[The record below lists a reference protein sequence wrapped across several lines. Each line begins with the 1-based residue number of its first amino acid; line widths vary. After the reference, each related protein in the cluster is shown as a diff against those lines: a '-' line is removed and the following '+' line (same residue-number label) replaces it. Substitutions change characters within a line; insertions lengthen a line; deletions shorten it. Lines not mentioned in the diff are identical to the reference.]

1 MERANPRKTFLP
13 PAIEIPK
20 AASFVVHAP
29 APKTAEEKEADI
41 NRREKNRSAQYSQ
54 LPEVRAGN
62 IKRAEA
68 SGDMDK
74 VRELTRADDVEAW
87 AKEQVNSEAV
97 RKEAQRRYDEEFAR
111 ARIRGDMSPAVSADK
126 AANAYLDLYRNRAQ
140 KVREDTYNFRQ
151 YEKRSALENEA
162 ASQMQSEGGEE
173 SLHRHTAVPLPLGQ
187 GRLGA
192 GEEISALIN
201 NPEEREK
208 YRSIDKRFG
217 ESSETLAHVEAMTDA
232 EKKTIQYFASTGQY
246 DKVEEYYELLKTTLN
261 KRVQEARN
269 KQTYKEAYEKP
280 VTGAVKNVMASFAT
294 PAAYVANTANA
305 VGNIFRDEYVPTDT
319 NTDAFSGAHA
329 AKQTSAGVT
338 ERAYDAAGGGT
349 KGELA
354 SLLAGTGLS
363 MANFLSKAPL
373 GATGAMLAM
382 GADTAGQTTLDV
394 LERGGTAGQAL
405 FLSTAAG
412 AIEALTEKMPLD
424 NLFRTAKDVGKT
436 GIKTTI
442 KSVLKQSGMEAT
454 EEMVSELAN
463 TALDIAVMRDNSEY
477 RSYISE
483 LEASGMSRAEAEK
496 EAFFQYFGKNIL
508 LAGAG
513 GAISGAAMGGGASAI
528 SGINTNTNR
537 NRAGGGFVST
547 KYSDK
552 ITNKQIRAL
561 DAVGKRLGVKI
572 SIGAPTGNA
581 DGAHDGYYKNG
592 EIVIAQDAKNPLEV
606 VLAHEVA
613 HHMKS
618 TAPAEYNAFLEL
630 AVNASERLSNTEKS
644 ELINRYKTAYSE
656 GTQTEFSD
664 AQALDE
670 IAADFTSRIVKDVK
684 MFDRLAQDNRNAA
697 MRFIDSIKDFI
708 SKVKSTFSGDKA
720 KADTAAREKYGAKTE
735 ELERAT
741 YLWEK
746 MLSDTEAAV
755 ASGNKNTAGTS
766 AGGVRMY
773 SLKSFEDGKRFVD
786 VETDQ
791 NLFDGLTDN
800 EKGKMATRIIKER
813 FAGKVVGRD
822 NKVFVNGRSATE
834 YGHPSKKLDAP
845 EQNAKMRASTE
856 LDNLIDAGDNFRTAP
871 DGADGHIHPK
881 ATGDFKY
888 FDTIFKVGD
897 EYFEGRINILPNAK
911 GDRLIDVTRI
921 KNITQDICSSYGE
934 NPKSTFLRDN
944 SEDVP
949 SSDNNI
955 PQTPEKSNSE
965 FSQKNKTDS
974 SGRELTQEQ
983 AEYFKDSKARDEDGN
998 LLVMYHQ
1005 TGDDF
1010 TVFDVKKEGAGTSD
1024 NQTPFGI
1031 FMKTSDADIGL
1042 QGKKQ
1047 MMLYANIT
1055 NPLYAESRD
1064 DLSKKL
1070 REISPEF
1077 AHIESELK
1085 ELNIDYKG
1093 KHDKADKD
1101 LAQYLVE
1108 WRKNNPE
1115 ASRAA
1120 VYDDAGFKELYDMED
1135 QLIEEWGRKDAELSL
1150 KAKTKITEAM
1160 KRAGYDGI
1168 ILASDSGSFG
1178 RTTDAYIALSPNQV
1192 KNIDNGNP
1200 TSDPDINFSL
1210 KTEDLLSPDY
1220 GKADSSAEPQNDT
1233 GFDARDTEVVISKKE
1248 NQKPSDTT
1256 EEGSQSSYIEET
1268 GLDTYFNDLE
1278 DRAQVIQKKRVA
1290 DAEKALMKAP
1300 GTDKK
1305 SGKEKVEESVSFLK
1319 RKMVN
1324 SADTIRKI
1332 AKTTKDKHLYPALNR
1347 ARSSMN
1353 IVSDMLQNKQTNI
1366 RGQKV
1371 GESLEGIIAPVKEKG
1386 DEYFRKFQLY
1396 LLHKHNVSRMSLK
1409 DTKAEAQAQA
1419 ELELFIKDN
1428 PGIAAMGETALQKA
1442 SMWDD
1447 DKGFRAKEYIEL
1459 RDRLNKAQNTKNKP
1473 IFFDSDDVPLNA
1485 DESRHATEELLRENP
1500 GFAEDEKKIRTYLDN
1515 LMQYRVD
1522 SGLITQEE
1530 ADYFKK
1536 KYPDY
1541 VPTYR
1546 NTESIQKQIQGKTN
1560 IGKTVGRATG
1570 GNDPIIPLDVALSE
1584 MTKKVVRSGQKNIFA
1599 NKVFELFD
1607 KNSKLL
1613 EKYITDVQE
1622 GERDVDTE
1630 IDSFGEEAAFDNT
1643 VTFHKDGKLIELT
1656 VTPELYEAFDTLS
1669 RVPKEQP
1676 AAAQAWRK
1684 VNEIYKKL
1692 ITTYDVTFI
1701 ARNGLKDLF
1710 DGIFQSRNAGSF
1722 LKNYGRAYKEIATG
1736 GEMWELYQAAG
1747 GLYSSRFEEL
1757 QEKGITEKS
1766 GKLNIKEKLAF
1777 GNMMV
1782 EQAPRLAEFMSVV
1795 EKGDIND
1802 ADTIAD
1808 ALLAAADVTTNFG
1821 ESGTWGKV
1829 LNAYYIPFLNPAI
1842 QGTAKVVR
1850 TFTESKTGKEWIGL
1864 AVKCM
1869 IYGLGAGF
1877 LNDLI
1882 NGDDEDYE
1890 NLPDRTK
1897 DNYFLIRAGDGKFLR
1912 LPKGRI
1918 MAALGVVTDRL
1929 RDVMKGEKVDAGEAL
1944 SRISENILPE
1954 NPLNN
1959 NIFKAWFDADLLND
1973 ESKGR
1978 TWYGTDIENET
1989 LQSLPAGERYDN
2001 STDYVSKAI
2010 GKALG
2015 VSPKKLNYILQQY
2028 TGGIGRTVLPM
2039 ITPKEQ
2045 KGDSVAGKIGY
2056 GLLGILTSNFTTD
2069 SKLSNK
2075 ISGEFY
2081 DAVDAAT
2088 QKKNSEKGTLA
2099 DKVVYKHLNRERN
2112 MVGEYSSKVREAE
2125 VDKNLTSKER
2135 QAAVRAASAERTAYQ
2150 KTILE
2155 NLDKYRESVEKYLKK
2170 YPGEDEE
2177 KKLEYA
2183 YREANRAMY
2192 GEEYAIRANGGSD
2205 VYKKAQ
2211 EKVKRGKTTWAKYYD
2226 EYFGK
2231 AERRFEKISD
2241 RFGISYAEFEKIAD
2255 AISKNSTKD
2264 EKIEAIKKLGY
2275 KRSVARRIYN
2285 LYNDAE

>member
-1 MERANPRKTFLP
+1 
-13 PAIEIPK
+13 
-20 AASFVVHAP
+20 
-29 APKTAEEKEADI
+29 
-41 NRREKNRSAQYSQ
+41 
-54 LPEVRAGN
+54 
-62 IKRAEA
+62 
-68 SGDMDK
+68 
-74 VRELTRADDVEAW
+74 
-87 AKEQVNSEAV
+87 
-97 RKEAQRRYDEEFAR
+97 
-111 ARIRGDMSPAVSADK
+111 
-126 AANAYLDLYRNRAQ
+126 
-140 KVREDTYNFRQ
+140 
-151 YEKRSALENEA
+151 
-162 ASQMQSEGGEE
+162 
-173 SLHRHTAVPLPLGQ
+173 
-187 GRLGA
+187 
-192 GEEISALIN
+192 
-201 NPEEREK
+201 
-208 YRSIDKRFG
+208 
-217 ESSETLAHVEAMTDA
+217 
-232 EKKTIQYFASTGQY
+232 
-246 DKVEEYYELLKTTLN
+246 
-261 KRVQEARN
+261 
-269 KQTYKEAYEKP
+269 
-280 VTGAVKNVMASFAT
+280 
-294 PAAYVANTANA
+294 
-305 VGNIFRDEYVPTDT
+305 
-319 NTDAFSGAHA
+319 
-329 AKQTSAGVT
+329 
-338 ERAYDAAGGGT
+338 
-349 KGELA
+349 
-354 SLLAGTGLS
+354 
-363 MANFLSKAPL
+363 
-373 GATGAMLAM
+373 
-382 GADTAGQTTLDV
+382 
-394 LERGGTAGQAL
+394 
-405 FLSTAAG
+405 
-412 AIEALTEKMPLD
+412 
-424 NLFRTAKDVGKT
+424 
-436 GIKTTI
+436 
-442 KSVLKQSGMEAT
+442 MEAT

-463 TALDIAVMRDNSEY
+463 TALDVAVMRDNSEY

-513 GAISGAAMGGGASAI
+513 GAISGVAMGGGASAI
-528 SGINTNTNR
+528 SGINTNINR
-537 NRAGGGFVST
+537 NRAGGGFVPT

-581 DGAHDGYYKNG
+581 DGAHDGYYENG

-618 TAPAEYNAFLEL
+618 TAPAEYSSFLAIAMNEEMQK
-630 AVNASERLSNTEKS
+630 AKGKVQNDERA
-644 ELINRYKTAYSE
+644 R
-656 GTQTEFSD
+656 
-664 AQALDE
+664 DE
-670 IAADFTSRIVKDVK
+670 IAARFTQKLVNDTALFERVAQSDKSTAQKLLDGVKS
-684 MFDRLAQDNRNAA
+684 FTA
-697 MRFIDSIKDFI
+697 
-708 SKVKSTFSGDKA
+708 KVRSTFSGENVERQNANGKVQS
-720 KADTAAREKYGAKTE
+720 DTAARDKFGAKTE

-746 MLSDTEAAV
+746 MLSNTETAV
-755 ASGNKNTAGTS
+755 ASGNKNTVGTN
-766 AGGVRMY
+766 AGGGKMY

-800 EKGKMATRIIKER
+800 EKGKMATKIIKER

-944 SEDVP
+944 SEDIN
-949 SSDNNI
+949 SSNI
-955 PQTPEKSNSE
+955 SIPKTPPKVNR
-965 FSQKNKTDS
+965 QN
-974 SGRELTQEQ
+974 
-983 AEYFKDSKARDEDGN
+983 
-998 LLVMYHQ
+998 
-1005 TGDDF
+1005 
-1010 TVFDVKKEGAGTSD
+1010 
-1024 NQTPFGI
+1024 
-1031 FMKTSDADIGL
+1031 
-1042 QGKKQ
+1042 
-1047 MMLYANIT
+1047 
-1055 NPLYAESRD
+1055 
-1064 DLSKKL
+1064 
-1070 REISPEF
+1070 
-1077 AHIESELK
+1077 
-1085 ELNIDYKG
+1085 
-1093 KHDKADKD
+1093 
-1101 LAQYLVE
+1101 
-1108 WRKNNPE
+1108 
-1115 ASRAA
+1115 
-1120 VYDDAGFKELYDMED
+1120 
-1135 QLIEEWGRKDAELSL
+1135 
-1150 KAKTKITEAM
+1150 
-1160 KRAGYDGI
+1160 
-1168 ILASDSGSFG
+1168 
-1178 RTTDAYIALSPNQV
+1178 
-1192 KNIDNGNP
+1192 
-1200 TSDPDINFSL
+1200 SL

-1220 GKADSSAEPQNDT
+1220 VEGDSSAEPQNDT
-1233 GFDARDTEVVISKKE
+1233 GVDARDTEVVISKKE

-1256 EEGSQSSYIEET
+1256 EKGSQSSYIEDT

-1290 DAEKALMKAP
+1290 DAERTLMYAP
-1300 GTDKK
+1300 NTDKK

-1371 GESLEGIIAPVKEKG
+1371 GESLEGIVAPIKEKG

-1419 ELELFIKDN
+1419 ELELFIKEN

-1459 RDRLNKAQNTKNKP
+1459 REKLNRAQNTKNKP

-1485 DESRHATEELLRENP
+1485 DESRHAAEELLHENP

-1546 NTESIQKQIQGKTN
+1546 DTENVRKQMQGKTN
-1560 IGKTVGRATG
+1560 IGTTVGRATG

-1599 NKVFELFD
+1599 NKVFDLFD

-1622 GERDVDTE
+1622 GERDVDAE

-1656 VTPELYEAFDTLS
+1656 VTPELFEAFDTLS

-1684 VNEIYKKL
+1684 VNEVYKKL

-1710 DGIFQSRNAGSF
+1710 DGIFQSRNAGTF

-1842 QGTAKVVR
+1842 HGTAKVVR

-2275 KRSVARRIYN
+2275 KRSVARRIYT